1 MLRVCKWRL
10 CCQTKWQQCG
20 VTWRCPEWCDWLQR
34 KGTCFLSFREQNCSW
49 QSPHPDQVVFLA
61 RRCAPSSCQPPTH
74 LQGRRSLW
82 GAHPCC
88 SSPGLPAACS
98 LSYRGA
104 GKREEPSGCR
114 AVLSASGDK
123 IPGTSFVLPPTS
135 VHPKGSL
142 GPPKLRA
149 TGPCPCWAAPS
160 PSDPRDHLRKSLE
173 GWRSRALKIEHSVC
187 LCKCV
192 HKYVFRDLCV

>member
-1 MLRVCKWRL
+1 MPSLVPPMLRVCKWRL
-10 CCQTKWQQCG
+10 CCQTRWQQCG

-61 RRCAPSSCQPPTH
+61 RRRAPSSCQPPTH

-98 LSYRGA
+98 LSATEVLGRGKSPL
-104 GKREEPSGCR
+104 GVGLFCQPVEIKYLGLR
-114 AVLSASGDK
+114 LSFLLPAS
-123 IPGTSFVLPPTS
+123 T
-135 VHPKGSL
+135 
-142 GPPKLRA
+142 LRA
-149 TGPCPCWAAPS
+149 HWG
-160 PSDPRDHLRKSLE
+160 H
-173 GWRSRALKIEHSVC
+173 RS
-187 LCKCV
+187 
-192 HKYVFRDLCV
+192 